1 MLRVIAVG
9 AGAVEYLVR
18 GSGCAAHESRGETV
32 DGPGYYAKAVA
43 QGESAGRWFGT
54 GMAGLGLSF
63 ASGETVAADDV
74 RAVFGQ
80 LRHPDSS
87 ERDPVF
93 IGSRPR
99 KYLSAEQRVERALGR
114 EKGSPSAERVEEVR
128 RSAESDGRRSVA
140 YYDWVFA
147 APKSVSVYYAALIAA
162 GATEAAEKVRGAHE
176 SAVESAVSFADA
188 RVAVT
193 RTGRHSGPRSVAG
206 MGVFEQGSGTTWS
219 LWAHSTNREDE
230 PHLHTHAAL
239 LNRTST
245 SGGKVGALDGA
256 SFRGL
261 KQAVDAVYQQSL
273 EQRLTAELGVGWR
286 DRPDGFAREIA
297 GIDQALMD
305 AASTRTKQLED
316 RVAAMKAE
324 LSARAGGGELSAAVL
339 HRVARLASLETRAPK
354 SADAGPRA
362 LARWARAHADAA
374 VEVLSGAAEAAVGG
388 GVSVDEPVDR
398 DAVLSAAVERVSALY
413 AVWDIGNLALAV
425 KAQVGDRWEVLGLAG
440 ASESERGAALF
451 DLARE
456 AVGRPDVVQVSMTEP
471 APIPDGLRRERGGRV
486 DADGS
491 RVVGAGGYVLRGAHR
506 ERYTS
511 AAHLGREEAVVARV
525 SGPLDVGLAPGKA
538 AGVRAELSGHG
549 LSDDQVHAALT
560 VLTSRVAGDVVV
572 GPAGAGKSRTMS
584 ALAQVWSREVGGR
597 VWGLTTS
604 QIAANNLAD
613 AHIDAINTAV
623 FAGRFTPGEDGQVR
637 DRFFVGDLVV
647 VDEAGMTST
656 VDLHLITSLA
666 AEAGAKVVLTGDPE
680 QLGAVGAGGLF
691 SHLVGTASSVVELQT
706 VHRFAQD
713 WERAASL
720 QVRAGDT
727 AAVAEYLS
735 RGRLHAGSVEE
746 METGASRSWLA
757 DTVAGRSSLLIVA
770 GNEQAAQLSRRLREQ
785 LIGLGRVDPA
795 PVGRVHGVEPGGQ
808 AVSVGDRVQARLN
821 DRSVRVDLPAGARGG
836 HRCAQ
841 VTNRE
846 VYTIVGETRD
856 GNGDH
861 FLLGRDGQG
870 VTAFFPAAYAAQ
882 YLRLAY
888 AGTVHAAQSLTVD
901 TGHAVI
907 GEGMGRD
914 AVYPAITRG
923 RVENHVW
930 LVAARP
936 ADAHDPQA
944 LAETARS
951 RFSAVIEFS
960 GAQTSAVA
968 ARAEAQDQA
977 RSLVT
982 LAGDWFD
989 LARMQHRERAGRLLT
1004 GALGA
1009 VNAARVEA
1017 EGGRGS
1023 LLAVLAE
1030 SELAGHDPFRLL
1042 SQVAGSRELDS
1053 AESVSDVLRWRIAG
1067 AVSRRVPEDPVG
1079 GAGRFESW
1087 TVTGNNV
1094 HDQQRNLLAPLIV
1107 DRIAQLGRQA
1117 AEQAPGWAVEAL
1129 GAVPGP
1135 GTGEWSEWVRRAGV
1149 AAGYREYSGIADTA
1163 ASLGP
1168 APAADDVYARAWWT
1182 RAVAALGVDAALVE
1196 HRRLPDAVLAEKV
1209 QTWERVHAG
1218 APIYAAEQLWAAHER
1233 LHDARVSAHLAAAA
1247 RDNPTGGAAAR
1258 ELAEINA
1265 RTAQTLAALAHDQVE
1280 TWTAA
1285 HERRTGW
1292 YTGVRDLAEDA
1303 RHAAEE
1309 LHRRGRS
1316 PVVSAPAED
1325 GSRFS
1330 ATAQDQEQQHAR
1342 RRSSVPVDSGTSLVT
1357 RQTDA
1362 GARERVRAE
1371 ETSRQRYFD
1380 QRDSPSLGQHRSHGL
1395 K

>member
-1 MLRVIAVG
+1 MLRVTAIG

-18 GSGCAAHESRGETV
+18 GSGCAAHESRAPEGV
-32 DGPGYYAKAVA
+32 DSPGYYEKAVA
-43 QGESAGRWFGT
+43 AGEPAGYWFGS
-54 GMAGLGLSF
+54 GMAGLGLPF
-63 ASGETVAADDV
+63 TACEVASPGDV

-87 ERDPVF
+87 VKNPVF

-99 KYLSAEQRVERALGR
+99 NYLSAEERVERAIAR
-114 EKGSPSAERVEEVR
+114 EKGSPSAERVEEIR
-128 RSAESDGRRSVA
+128 RAAESDGRRSVA
-140 YYDWVFA
+140 YYDWTFS
-147 APKSVSVYYAALIAA
+147 APKSVSVYYAALLAA
-162 GATEAAEKVRGAHE
+162 GAVEDAEKVRAAHG
-176 SAVESAVSFADA
+176 SAVEAAVSFADA

-193 RTGRHSGPRSVAG
+193 RTGRHSGPRSAAG
-206 MGVFEQGSGTTWS
+206 MGTFEQGSGTTWS
-219 LWAHSTNREDE
+219 LWSHSTSRADE
-230 PHLHTHAAL
+230 PQLHTHAAL
-239 LNRTST
+239 LNRTVT
-245 SGGKVGALDGA
+245 SGGKIGALDGA
-256 SFRGL
+256 SFAGI
-261 KQAVDAVYQQSL
+261 KQAVDAVYQQAL
-273 EQRLTAELGVGWR
+273 EQEVSAATGVGWR
-286 DRPDGFAREIA
+286 DRADGLAREIA
-297 GIDQALMD
+297 GVDESLLAS
-305 AASTRTKQLED
+305 ASTRRGQ
-316 RVAAMKAE
+316 VV
-324 LSARAGGGELSAAVL
+324 ARAEVLSQQYRARSGREPSVTVLREIAQTAVFD
-339 HRVARLASLETRAPK
+339 TRAPK
-354 SADAGPRA
+354 SADAGPVA
-362 LARWARAHADAA
+362 LERWARERA
-374 VEVLSGAAEAAVGG
+374 EELRGSLSSIAEAAAGG
-388 GVSVDEPVDR
+388 GRGERLTR
-398 DAVLSAAVERVSALY
+398 DGLLAGAVERVSALY
-413 AVWDIGNLALAV
+413 AVWDIGNLMLAV
-425 KAQVGDRWEVLGLAG
+425 KAGVGDRWADLGL
-440 ASESERGAALF
+440 GAASAVERAAALEGW
-451 DLARE
+451 ARE
-456 AVGRPDVVQVSMTEP
+456 AVGRADVVQVSMTEP
-471 APIPDGLRRERGGRV
+471 APVPDELRRDRGARV
-486 DADGS
+486 GADGS
-491 RVVGAGGYVLRGAHR
+491 AVVGDGGYVLRGAHR

-525 SGPLDVGLAPGKA
+525 SSALDVGLVAEKT
-538 AGVRAELSGHG
+538 AGVRAELDELG
-549 LSDDQVHAALT
+549 LSADQVQAVLR
-560 VLTSRVAGDVVV
+560 VLTSRVAADVVV

-597 VWGLTTS
+597 VLGVTTS

-623 FAGRFTPGEDGQVR
+623 FGGRFTPGSDGQVR
-637 DRFFVGDLVV
+637 DRLGAGDLVV

-656 VDLHLITSLA
+656 ADLDLIMRVA
-666 AEAGAKVVLTGDPE
+666 AGAGAKVVLTGDPE

-691 SHLVGTASSVVELQT
+691 SHLVEHASSVTELQT
-706 VHRFAQD
+706 VHRFAQE

-720 QVRAGDT
+720 QVRGGDT
-727 AAVAEYLS
+727 AAVAAYLS
-735 RGRLHAGSVEE
+735 RGRLHAGTVEE
-746 METGASRSWLA
+746 MEAAAARAWLA
-757 DTVAGRSSLLIVA
+757 DTVAGRQSLLIVG
-770 GNEQAAQLSRRLREQ
+770 GNEQAAQLSERLREE
-785 LIGLGRVDPA
+785 LVRLGRVQA
-795 PVGRVHGVEPGGQ
+795 EPVGWVHGVGPGGQ
-808 AVSVGDRVQARLN
+808 VVSVGDRVQARFN
-821 DRSVRVDLPAGARGG
+821 DRSIRVDLPAGARGG

-846 VYTIVGETRD
+846 VYTIVGEARD
-856 GNGDH
+856 DRGDH

-870 VTAFFPAAYAAQ
+870 VTAYFPAAYAAQ

-951 RFSAVIEFS
+951 RFSSVIEFS

-968 ARAEAQDQA
+968 ARAEAQDQV

-989 LARMQHRERAGRLLT
+989 LARMQHRERADRLLT

-1009 VNAARVEA
+1009 VCAARVVA

-1023 LLAVLAE
+1023 LLTVLAE
-1030 SELAGHDPFRLL
+1030 AELEGHDPARLL

-1053 AESVSDVLRWRIAG
+1053 AENVSDVLRWRIAG
-1067 AVSRRVPEDPVG
+1067 AVSGRVPEDPVT
-1079 GAGRFESW
+1079 AATVFESW
-1087 TVTGNNV
+1087 TVTGDGV
-1094 HDQQRNLLAPLIV
+1094 HARQRNRLAPLIV
-1107 DRIAQLGRQA
+1107 DRIGVLGRRA

-1233 LHDARVSAHLAAAA
+1233 LHDARVNAHLAAAA

-1265 RTAQTLAALAHDQVE
+1265 RTAQTLATLAHDQVE

-1325 GSRFS
+1325 GPRFS